1 MALALADGAFHKYET
16 WDDIVRI
23 PKPPNNT
30 HVILSYHESVLDKPI
45 LRRCKPNGPL
55 EQVQSAST
63 FAEQLAQL
71 GHRAGIPAR
80 ITIHSFRREGLLK
93 VDSGLRQL
101 QIPCSLFKT
110 VMT

>member
-16 WDDIVRI
+16 WDDVVRI
-23 PKPPNNT
+23 SKPTNNT
-30 HVILSYHESVLDKPI
+30 HVILSYRESVLDKPI
-45 LRRCKPNGPL
+45 LRRCKPDGPL

-93 VDSGLRQL
+93 VDGGFRWL
-101 QIPCSLFKT
+101 QTPLLAIQDVT
-110 VMT
+110 T